1 MVALLAF
8 CIIIVIIA
16 FLLCYAV
23 DQGQVQPPLNPILK
37 VIIILIAVLLIA
49 HEARLI

>member
-1 MVALLAF
+1 MALLIFA
-8 CIIIVIIA
+8 IIVVIIA

-37 VIIILIAVLLIA
+37 VLIILIAVLVIA
-49 HEARLI
+49 HEAGIV